1 MLFSFIRSALILWI
15 TLCLSCLLRHWES
28 SWLMRRDSL
37 SLELRPDLDLPP
49 QTDSSCSWSRR
60 VYVVFYWHQQIFRSR
75 RYVWAGTSHSGFMLA
90 RTHGFITAAVLN
102 TCCEW
107 DSVQLSHQL
116 HNCLWLCLPHT
127 EVYCTFSPAVW
138 GLCGTQSSSLSA
150 HSLCPVTDYSR
161 RFLFLWLRPFFPCT
175 VERSSQGRARGGPA
189 KGLEG
194 NWVFSYHSRHS
205 THIPLLQG
213 PVTSVHA
220 SQEALTRS
228 QPHIVPLL
236 SSASTEFIHT

>member
-1 MLFSFIRSALILWI
+1 MNNTSSQLSVEALRTELADAQRFPQSWIETWLGFASTNWQLLLVKPRCLRCFLLTPADIQVASICVGRDFSFWIHVGPYTWIYYCCCTQHLLWMRFCAALTSVTQLSVAVSAPYRG
-15 TLCLSCLLRHWES
+15 LLHF
-28 SWLMRRDSL
+28 
-37 SLELRPDLDLPP
+37 
-49 QTDSSCSWSRR
+49 QSSCVGIMR
-60 VYVVFYWHQQIFRSR
+60 H
-75 RYVWAGTSHSGFMLA
+75 T
-90 RTHGFITAAVLN
+90 
-102 TCCEW
+102 E
-107 DSVQLSHQL
+107 QLSISTQL
-116 HNCLWLCLPHT
+116 VSYHW
-127 EVYCTFSPAVW
+127 
-138 GLCGTQSSSLSA
+138 
-150 HSLCPVTDYSR
+150 
-161 RFLFLWLRPFFPCT
+161 FLFLWLRPFFPCT
-175 VERSSQGRARGGPA
+175 VERSSQGRACGGPA